1 MRLAVGLLFSEV
13 SDNGDLEALAIEGV
27 DQHDDPEDEETQTDE
42 GSDDE
47 REQAQARDPAKDDE
61 PYLNYHPGDG
71 HEDGLPG
78 MEADVRDLVEGLDDQ
93 ENDRGDDGDVC
104 QATRG
109 IIGKTGLCH
118 RGWILICHKV
128 LLEV

>member
-27 DQHDDPEDEETQTDE
+27 DQHDDPEDEETQAHKR
-42 GSDDE
+42 SDNE
-47 REQAQARDPAKDDE
+47 REQAHARNPAKNGETYFD
-61 PYLNYHPGDG
+61 YHPGDG

-78 MEADVRDLVEGLDDQ
+78 MEADVRNLVEGLDDQ
-93 ENDRGDDGDVC
+93 EDDRRDDGNVR

-118 RGWILICHKV
+118 RGWIL
-128 LLEV
+128 